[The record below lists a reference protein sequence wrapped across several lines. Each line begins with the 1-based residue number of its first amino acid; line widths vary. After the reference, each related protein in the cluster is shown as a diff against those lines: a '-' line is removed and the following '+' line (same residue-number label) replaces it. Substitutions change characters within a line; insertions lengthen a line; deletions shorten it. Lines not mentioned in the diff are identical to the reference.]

1 MTMKLSAYIAWSAA
15 LIVMPGC
22 SRPETVEVSGSVTW
36 EGAPMPHG
44 DIVFFALDP
53 HVPAAAGKIIDGAY
67 TFRCKPGEKRVEI
80 QASRLSD
87 KKTPEG
93 RPIGEMYIPERYNTD
108 SELTADEIP
117 DGKNKFEFALNP

>member
-80 QASRLSD
+80 QAYRLSGRT
-87 KKTPEG
+87 TPQG
-93 RPIGEMYIPERYNTD
+93 IPIGEMYVPERYS
-108 SELTADEIP
+108 SETELMANVTPE
-117 DGKNKFEFALNP
+117 GENKFEFALIP

>member
-1 MTMKLSAYIAWSAA
+1 MTMKLPAYIAWSLT

-53 HVPAAAGKIIDGAY
+53 HVPAAAGKIADGAY
-67 TFRCKPGEKRVEI
+67 ALRCKPGEKRVEI
-80 QASRLSD
+80 SSFRLSG
-87 KKTPEG
+87 KKTPQG
-93 RPIGEMYIPERYNTD
+93 RPIGEMYVPGRYS
-108 SELTADEIP
+108 SESKLTADVTL
-117 DGKNKFEFALNP
+117 DGANKFDFALKP